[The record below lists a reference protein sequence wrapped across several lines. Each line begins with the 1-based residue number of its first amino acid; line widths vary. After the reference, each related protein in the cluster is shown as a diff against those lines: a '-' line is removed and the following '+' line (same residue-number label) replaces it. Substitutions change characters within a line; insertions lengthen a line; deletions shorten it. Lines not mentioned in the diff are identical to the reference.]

1 MLADGIVKIDAEWKF
16 KKEDGSWAKSEFVTS
31 KGNIYY
37 IGEDEAA
44 ITGWHTI
51 EDKLYHF
58 DNDGKL
64 SKGLFSDDS
73 GLYYID
79 KNGAQK
85 DKWVTAGDKTY
96 YFDGDGKAVSGWR
109 EIDGTEVSWRGQK
122 FYNNKN
128 GTVVTGWKKIGGKR
142 YYFNDYG
149 MMLINTTV
157 DGYNINN
164 DGVAHKAK

>member
-1 MLADGIVKIDAEWKF
+1 MCIRD
-16 KKEDGSWAKSEFVTS
+16 
-31 KGNIYY
+31 
-37 IGEDEAA
+37 
-44 ITGWHTI
+44 
-51 EDKLYHF
+51 
-58 DNDGKL
+58 
-64 SKGLFSDDS
+64 
-73 GLYYID
+73 
-79 KNGAQK
+79 
-85 DKWVTAGDKTY
+85 
-96 YFDGDGKAVSGWR
+96 R
-109 EIDGTEVSWRGQK
+109 IDGTEFYFDSDHVLQNEWTTIAGKKYFLQNGVALRGPVYIDDKYYNFGEDGYLKSGWVSWRGQK

>member
-1 MLADGIVKIDAEWKF
+1 MLADGIVKIDAERKF

-31 KGNIYY
+31 KGKIYY

-44 ITGWHTI
+44 LTGWHTI

-85 DKWVTAGDKTY
+85 DKWVTAAEPVRPK
-96 YFDGDGKAVSGWR
+96 
-109 EIDGTEVSWRGQK
+109 
-122 FYNNKN
+122 
-128 GTVVTGWKKIGGKR
+128 
-142 YYFNDYG
+142 
-149 MMLINTTV
+149 
-157 DGYNINN
+157 
-164 DGVAHKAK
+164 

>member
-1 MLADGIVKIDAEWKF
+1 MPTIWTTIDGKKYFLQNGVALRGPVYIDDKYYNF
-16 KKEDGSWAKSEFVTS
+16 GEDGYLK
-31 KGNIYY
+31 
-37 IGEDEAA
+37 
-44 ITGWHTI
+44 
-51 EDKLYHF
+51 
-58 DNDGKL
+58 
-64 SKGLFSDDS
+64 
-73 GLYYID
+73 
-79 KNGAQK
+79 
-85 DKWVTAGDKTY
+85 
-96 YFDGDGKAVSGWR
+96 SGW
-109 EIDGTEVSWRGQK
+109 VSWRGQK